1 MKNTNKNTKS
11 LRRREESEINYFI
24 IHPNHKENK
33 QHTYFLHSELTLGV
47 HCICGSPSGFNP
59 IT

>member
-33 QHTYFLHSELTLGV
+33 KHIYFLHPELTDRKSV
-47 HCICGSPSGFNP
+47 V
-59 IT
+59 